1 VALRAISI
9 AFCFVSEWG
18 FEAADRHDRLARA
31 VFLAVATL
39 PALHGSRKIAG
50 VPVYP
55 LRLGRRLV
63 SPEQRVGRPRHSVVY
78 RVGMDG
84 VVADGGNPFT
94 RLRCEC
100 RLSPCQ
106 KSKLTTIAASMIWLW
121 HRATLRSLTDDGGPQ
136 GLKRELPEGG
146 CPRNCKR

>member
-18 FEAADRHDRLARA
+18 FEAADRHDRLAGA

-63 SPEQRVGRPRHSVVY
+63 SPEQRVGRPRHLVVY

-84 VVADGGNPFT
+84 VAEILGLAHD
-94 RLRCEC
+94 RML
-100 RLSPCQ
+100 LD
-106 KSKLTTIAASMIWLW
+106 
-121 HRATLRSLTDDGGPQ
+121 RA
-136 GLKRELPEGG
+136 G
-146 CPRNCKR
+146 CGERPRPD